1 MAYLELTGMRKRF
14 GRVQA
19 VDGVD
24 IALENGRLLS
34 LLGPS
39 GCGKT
44 TLLRI
49 IAGLERPDAGEVR
62 IDGQRV
68 TELPAN
74 RRGIG
79 MVFQSYALFPNM
91 TAASNIAY
99 GLELR
104 KWPAAKIRDRVAEMV
119 ALTQLGDAAE
129 RYPHQLSGGQQQRV
143 ALARALAIE
152 PRVLLL
158 DEPLSALDATVRVT
172 LRQGIRRIQQELGI
186 AAVYVTHDQ
195 EEALSISDDVVV
207 MQAGRVEQA
216 GAPEELYANPAT
228 EFVAAFVGAANRLPA
243 TILDPAAGTAR
254 WGSTTLQASRLDR
267 RHAGELVTIVVR
279 PERVGVSR
287 LDPDH
292 AASAATNGSAEP
304 TGEIVQRTFLGSSYR
319 LTVETEAGSV
329 VAEVGGEG
337 GALQRGDKVGLS
349 FDPGSLMALDRAE
362 VEANIGL

>member
-1 MAYLELTGMRKRF
+1 MGYLELTGIRKQF
-14 GRVQA
+14 GHVQA

-24 IALENGRLLS
+24 IALEDGRLLS

-49 IAGLERPDAGEVR
+49 IAGLERPDSGEVR
-62 IDGQRV
+62 IAGQRV
-68 TELPAN
+68 TDLPAN
-74 RRGIG
+74 QRGIG

-104 KWPAAKIRDRVAEMV
+104 KWPAQKIRERVAEMV

-207 MQAGRVEQA
+207 MESGHVEQA
-216 GAPEELYANPAT
+216 GAPEDLYANPAT

-243 TILDPAAGTAR
+243 TIVDPAAGTAL
-254 WGSTTLQASRLDR
+254 WGSTTIQATRLDR
-267 RHAGELVTIVVR
+267 RRPGELVTIVVR
-279 PERVGVSR
+279 PERVGVAR
-287 LDPDH
+287 LDPD
-292 AASAATNGSAEP
+292 AVSWAGP
-304 TGEIVQRTFLGSSYR
+304 VGDIVQRTFLGSSYR
-319 LTVETEAGSV
+319 LTVETSAGPV
-329 VAEVGGEG
+329 VAEVGGDG
-337 GALQRGDKVGLS
+337 GLLQRGDRVGLT
-349 FDPGSLMALDRAE
+349 FDAGSLIALDRSE
-362 VEANIGL
+362 VASDIGG

>member
-1 MAYLELTGMRKRF
+1 VAYLELTGIEKRF
-14 GRVQA
+14 GTVRA

-24 IALENGRLLS
+24 VSLEDGRLVS

-62 IDGQRV
+62 IAGERV
-68 TELPAN
+68 THLPAN

-91 TAASNIAY
+91 TARGNIGY
-99 GLELR
+99 GLRLR
-104 KWPAAKIRDRVAEMV
+104 KLPPDRVRDRVDEMID
-119 ALTQLGDAAE
+119 LIQLGDAAE

-158 DEPLSALDATVRVT
+158 DEPLSALDAAVRVT
-172 LRQGIRRIQQELGI
+172 LRESIRSIQQRLGI

-207 MQAGRVEQA
+207 MRSGVVEQA
-216 GAPEELYANPAT
+216 GHPEDLYANPAT

-243 TILDPAAGTAR
+243 KVVDPAAGTVD
-254 WGSTTLQASRLDR
+254 WNGQTLRVTRLGDR
-267 RHAGELVTIVVR
+267 RPGDRVSVVVR
-279 PERVGVSR
+279 PERVIVRRPTDGEAPG
-287 LDPDH
+287 PD
-292 AASAATNGSAEP
+292 EVR
-304 TGEIVQRTFLGSSYR
+304 GEIDLRTFLGSTYR
-319 LTVETEAGSV
+319 LGIVTDHGRI
-329 VAEVGGEG
+329 VADVGGDGE
-337 GALQRGDKVGLS
+337 ALRREDAVLIR
-349 FDPGSLMALDRAE
+349 FDPTTSIALTAMAEPIAVDDA
-362 VEANIGL
+362 

>member
-1 MAYLELTGMRKRF
+1 VAYLELTGIRKRF
-14 GRVQA
+14 GAVAA

-24 IALENGRLLS
+24 VGLEDGRLLS

-49 IAGLERPDAGEVR
+49 IAGLERPDAGE
-62 IDGQRV
+62 ICIAGERV
-68 TELPAN
+68 TDRPAN

-91 TAASNIAY
+91 TAAENIGY
-99 GLELR
+99 GLRLR
-104 KWPAAKIRDRVAEMV
+104 KQPDARIRARVAEMV
-119 ALTQLGDAAE
+119 ELTQLGDAAL

-172 LRQGIRRIQQELGI
+172 LREGIRRIQQTLGI

-207 MQAGRVEQA
+207 MQSGRIEQA
-216 GAPEELYANPAT
+216 GAPEELYANPAS
-228 EFVAAFVGAANRLPA
+228 EFVAAFVGAANRLRA
-243 TILDPAAGTAR
+243 TVVDPGAGTVR
-254 WGSTTLQASRLDR
+254 WGPWPLAVQRL
-267 RHAGELVTIVVR
+267 AGRTRGDEVTVVVR
-279 PERVGVSR
+279 PERVAVDR
-287 LDPDH
+287 LDEGDGAAPDGP
-292 AASAATNGSAEP
+292 NGTIE
-304 TGEIVQRTFLGSSYR
+304 QRTFLGSSYR
-319 LTVETEAGSV
+319 LAIATDAGEVAVEV
-329 VAEVGGEG
+329 HGEG
-337 GALQRGDKVGLS
+337 GALRRGDRVKVNFAPS
-349 FDPGSLMALDRAE
+349 SLIALDRAA
-362 VEANIGL
+362 VAPTLEA

>member
-1 MAYLELTGMRKRF
+1 MAYLELTGMHKRF
-14 GRVQA
+14 GNVQA

-44 TLLRI
+44 TLLRM
-49 IAGLERPDAGEVR
+49 IAGLERPDGGEVS

-68 TELPAN
+68 TDLPAN

-91 TAASNIAY
+91 TAAANIGY
-99 GLELR
+99 GLEVR
-104 KWPAAKIRDRVAEMV
+104 KWPAQKIRDRVADMV
-119 ALTQLGDAAE
+119 ALTQLGDAAD

-143 ALARALAIE
+143 ALARALAIQ

-195 EEALSISDDVVV
+195 EEALSISDDVAV
-207 MQAGRVEQA
+207 MQSGHVEQA
-216 GAPEELYANPAT
+216 GAPEDLYANPAT

-243 TILDPAAGTAR
+243 TIVDPVAGTAK
-254 WGSTTLQASRLDR
+254 WGSHVIQATRLDR
-267 RHAGELVTIVVR
+267 RHQGELVTIVVR
-279 PERVGVSR
+279 PERVAVTR
-287 LDPDH
+287 VDAD
-292 AASAATNGSAEP
+292 NGTQGGP
-304 TGEIVQRTFLGSSYR
+304 VGDIVQRTFLGSSYR
-319 LTVETEAGSV
+319 LTVDTDAGSV
-329 VAEVGGEG
+329 VAEVGGDG
-337 GALQRGDKVGLS
+337 GLLQRGDRVHLA
-349 FDPGSLMALDRAE
+349 FDAGSLIALDRE
-362 VEANIGL
+362 ELGSDING

>member
-1 MAYLELTGMRKRF
+1 MAYLELTGIRKRF
-14 GRVQA
+14 GHVQA

-24 IALENGRLLS
+24 ISLENGRLLS

-49 IAGLERPDAGEVR
+49 IAGLERPDAGDVAIE
-62 IDGQRV
+62 GQRV
-68 TELPAN
+68 TTLPAN

-91 TAASNIAY
+91 TAAANIAY
-99 GLELR
+99 GLDLR
-104 KWPAAKIRDRVAEMV
+104 HWPAQRTKARVAEMV
-119 ALTQLGDAAE
+119 ELTQLGDAAE

-195 EEALSISDDVVV
+195 EEALSISDDIVV
-207 MQAGRVEQA
+207 MQSGHVEQA
-216 GAPEELYANPAT
+216 GAPEDLYANPAT

-243 TILDPAAGTAR
+243 TIVDPAAGTAK
-254 WGSTTLQASRLDR
+254 WGSTILRGTRLER
-267 RHAGELVTIVVR
+267 RRAGDLVTMVVR
-279 PERVGVSR
+279 PERVTVTR
-287 LDPDH
+287 VDPDRDGSDGPDG
-292 AASAATNGSAEP
+292 AS
-304 TGEIVQRTFLGSSYR
+304 GEIVQRTFLGSSYR
-319 LTVETEAGSV
+319 LTVETPGGSV
-329 VAEVGGEG
+329 VAEVGADG
-337 GALQRGDKVGLS
+337 GTLQRGDRVNLE
-349 FDPGSLMALDRAE
+349 FDPGSLIALDRSE
-362 VEANIGL
+362 IGADIGV

>member
-1 MAYLELTGMRKRF
+1 MAYLELTGIRKRF
-14 GRVQA
+14 GHVQA

-24 IALENGRLLS
+24 ISLENGRLLS

-49 IAGLERPDAGEVR
+49 IAGLERPDAGDVAIE
-62 IDGQRV
+62 GQRV
-68 TELPAN
+68 TTLPAN

-91 TAASNIAY
+91 TAAANIAY
-99 GLELR
+99 GLDLR
-104 KWPAAKIRDRVAEMV
+104 HWPAARIKARVAEMV
-119 ALTQLGDAAE
+119 ELTQLGDAAE

-195 EEALSISDDVVV
+195 EEALSISDDIVV
-207 MQAGRVEQA
+207 MQSGHVEQA

-243 TILDPAAGTAR
+243 TIVDPAAGTAT
-254 WGSTTLQASRLDR
+254 WGSTTLRAMRLER
-267 RHAGELVTIVVR
+267 RKAGDLVTMVVR

-287 LDPDH
+287 VDPDR
-292 AASAATNGSAEP
+292 ATSDGPS
-304 TGEIVQRTFLGSSYR
+304 GEIVQRTFLGSSYR
-319 LTVETEAGSV
+319 LTVETPGGPV
-329 VAEVGGEG
+329 VAEVGADG
-337 GALQRGDKVGLS
+337 GTLQRGDRVNLE
-349 FDPGSLMALDRAE
+349 FDPGSLIALDRAE
-362 VEANIGL
+362 IGSDIGV

>member
-1 MAYLELTGMRKRF
+1 MAYLELNGMRKRF
-14 GRVQA
+14 GQVQA

-24 IALENGRLLS
+24 IALQDGRLLS

-49 IAGLERPDAGEVR
+49 IAGLERPDSGDVWIAGE
-62 IDGQRV
+62 RV
-68 TELPAN
+68 TDLPAN
-74 RRGIG
+74 RRGVG

-99 GLELR
+99 GLEVR
-104 KWPAAKIRDRVAEMV
+104 KWPAQKIRDRVAEMV
-119 ALTQLGDAAE
+119 ALTQLGDAAA

-143 ALARALAIE
+143 ALARALAIQ

-207 MQAGRVEQA
+207 MQSGRVEQA
-216 GAPEELYANPAT
+216 GAPEELYANPT
-228 EFVAAFVGAANRLPA
+228 SEFVAAFVGAANRLPA
-243 TILDPAAGTAR
+243 TIVDPAAGTAR
-254 WGSTTLQASRLDR
+254 WGSTIIQATRLDQR
-267 RHAGELVTIVVR
+267 RAGDLVTIVVR
-279 PERVGVSR
+279 PERVAVR
-287 LDPDH
+287 RADPDDKSLEGP
-292 AASAATNGSAEP
+292 A
-304 TGEIVQRTFLGSSYR
+304 GEIVQRTFLGSSYR
-319 LTVETEAGSV
+319 LTVETDAGAV

-337 GALQRGDKVGLS
+337 GLLQRGDRVHLG
-349 FDPGSLMALDRAE
+349 FDAGSLIALDRSELGPEIA
-362 VEANIGL
+362 I

>member
-14 GRVQA
+14 GHVQA

-24 IALENGRLLS
+24 IALHDGRLLS

-49 IAGLERPDAGEVR
+49 IAGLERPDSGDVWIAGE
-62 IDGQRV
+62 RV
-68 TELPAN
+68 TDLPAN

-104 KWPAAKIRDRVAEMV
+104 KWPSQKIRARVSDMV
-119 ALTQLGDAAE
+119 ALTQLGDAAD

-243 TILDPAAGTAR
+243 TIVDPAAGTAR
-254 WGSTTLQASRLDR
+254 WGATILTATRLDHR
-267 RHAGELVTIVVR
+267 RAGDLVTIVIR
-279 PERVGVSR
+279 PERVAVQRAAPGETF
-287 LDPDH
+287 PD
-292 AASAATNGSAEP
+292 GP
-304 TGEIVQRTFLGSSYR
+304 VGEIVQRTFLGSSYR
-319 LTVETEAGSV
+319 LTVETNAGPV
-329 VAEVGGEG
+329 VAEVGGDG
-337 GALQRGDKVGLS
+337 GHLQRGDQVHLG
-349 FDPGSLMALDRAE
+349 FDAGSLIALDRSELGPEIA
-362 VEANIGL
+362 V

>member
-1 MAYLELTGMRKRF
+1 MAYLELAGIRKRF
-14 GRVQA
+14 GHVQA

-24 IALENGRLLS
+24 ITLENGRLLS

-49 IAGLERPDAGEVR
+49 IAGLERPDAGHVS
-62 IDGQRV
+62 IDGQQV
-68 TELPAN
+68 TGLPAN

-91 TAASNIAY
+91 TAAANIAY

-104 KWPAAKIRDRVAEMV
+104 RWPKQRIDGRVDEMV
-119 ALTQLGDAAE
+119 ELTQLGDAAQ

-195 EEALSISDDVVV
+195 EEALSISDDIVV
-207 MQAGRVEQA
+207 MQSGHVEQA
-216 GAPEELYANPAT
+216 GAPEDLYANPAT

-243 TILDPAAGTAR
+243 TIVDPAAGTAR
-254 WGSTTLQASRLDR
+254 WGSTTLHATRLER
-267 RHAGELVTIVVR
+267 RNAGDVVTMVVR
-279 PERVGVSR
+279 PERVTVSR
-287 LDPDH
+287 VDPDGTGPDGP
-292 AASAATNGSAEP
+292 S
-304 TGEIVQRTFLGSSYR
+304 GEIVQRTFLGSSYR
-319 LTVETEAGSV
+319 LTVETPGGPV
-329 VAEVGGEG
+329 VAEVGADG
-337 GALQRGDKVGLS
+337 GSLQRGDRVSLG
-349 FDPGSLMALDRAE
+349 FDPGSLIALDRSE
-362 VEANIGL
+362 IGPDIGV

>member
-1 MAYLELTGMRKRF
+1 VAYLELTGVEKHF
-14 GRVQA
+14 GHVAA

-24 IALENGRLLS
+24 VSLENGRLVS

-49 IAGLERPDAGEVR
+49 IAGLEHPDAGE
-62 IDGQRV
+62 IGIAGERV
-68 TELPAN
+68 THLPAN

-91 TAASNIAY
+91 TARENIAY
-99 GLELR
+99 GLRLR
-104 KWPAAKIRDRVAEMV
+104 KVAPARIRARVDEMV
-119 ALTQLGDAAE
+119 ELTQLGESAG

-158 DEPLSALDATVRVT
+158 DEPLSALDAAVRVT
-172 LRQGIRRIQQELGI
+172 LREGIRTIQQRLAI

-207 MQAGRVEQA
+207 MRAGKVEQA
-216 GAPEELYANPAT
+216 GAPEDLYANPAT

-243 TILDPAAGTAR
+243 TVVDPARGTVSWYGRELLATRVAG
-254 WGSTTLQASRLDR
+254 R
-267 RHAGELVTIVVR
+267 RAGERITLVVR
-279 PERVGVSR
+279 PERIGVR
-287 LDPDH
+287 RPTEGETPRPDELL
-292 AASAATNGSAEP
+292 GQIEL
-304 TGEIVQRTFLGSSYR
+304 RTFLGSTYR
-319 LTVETEAGSV
+319 LAIKTDHGQI
-329 VAEVGGEG
+329 VADVGADHGE
-337 GALQRGDKVGLS
+337 LRRGDAVILQL
-349 FDPGSLMALDRAE
+349 DPETCIALTALDPSTAGRT
-362 VEANIGL
+362 